1 MKIGTKLILAFLAFA
16 LIPFGIAS
24 KMAWMEM
31 EAFKEKDRQ
40 WVQVLSEKTTDT
52 IERNLFERYGD
63 VQAFGLNQ
71 AIWNKSLWYEQS
83 NKSPLARIMNRYVGT
98 YAPVYDLLLL
108 VDVNGRVAGVSSVNA
123 AGENVNTMP
132 LYNRNF
138 SETGWFKAAKA
149 GQFTASDALT
159 GTYVEDF
166 QYLPEF
172 GRVLGTHGFYMSF
185 TAPVKDGSGQVVGY
199 WHNLVRPELLGA
211 ILKDSFLQYASR
223 GVNNGHLSLYN
234 PQGKLVLTYD
244 EEMHE
249 KGFSVDPS
257 VNLAKS
263 VSGDGGGFFAKAL
276 SGEKA
281 GFGSTTQHGS
291 EMAAGFFKSEGALG
305 YPGVGWVVV
314 AEADASELFK
324 GINQSQSATMT
335 VLLIVV
341 ISVPVMAFLFSRS
354 ISVPLR
360 ELDQALRAIAAG
372 SVSVEVKHKG
382 KDELGGLADSARLM
396 VARVREYAGWA
407 NRIATGDIRTRKPKR
422 VIDESDAIGWAMT
435 QIMASLNRTLGTLRR
450 ASDEMSGLSGM
461 VRDASAAIAGAS
473 EQVASRSTEILSSA
487 ESSTLSSQEVAQS
500 SESQAKSLGIVAQ
513 EVRQMASAVREVSQA
528 IQTIAASTG
537 VTQTETTTNQ
547 QSTLEGMN
555 VIRSATELVNGRIE
569 ELSEKS
575 EKIASIVSLIED
587 IADQTNLLALNA
599 AIEAA
604 RAGEHGRGFA
614 VVADEVRKLAER
626 SGIAAKEITSLIGD
640 MGRLMEQSNQ
650 AMGEANAAVAVGAES
665 VLALNAPV
673 SRATTLAEQVRQLA
687 EKVERA
693 VDDCA
698 AITDENAAA
707 AATMAQSSELVSRS
721 IHDVS
726 AAAEETTGSAQ
737 ELSQQVSQLADLAQ
751 ELDGLVSEFKVD
763 GIDPDDWDQNQMA
776 VLHETLKRAA

>member
-16 LIPFGIAS
+16 LLPFGIAS
-24 KMAWMEM
+24 KMAWSEM
-31 EAFKEKDRQ
+31 ESYKNKDRQ
-40 WVQVLSEKTTDT
+40 WVQVVSEKTTDT

-71 AIWNKSLWYEQS
+71 AVWNKGLWYEQS

-98 YAPVYDLLLL
+98 YAPVYDLLML
-108 VDVNGRVAGVSSVNA
+108 VDTNGRVAGVSSVNA
-123 AGENVNTMP
+123 AGEAVNTMP
-132 LYNRNF
+132 LYAKNF
-138 SETGWFKAAKA
+138 SATSWFKAAKA
-149 GQFTASDALT
+149 GQFTSSDALT

-172 GRVLGTHGFYMSF
+172 GAALKTHGFYMSF
-185 TAPVKDGSGQVVGY
+185 TAPVKDGSGKVVGF
-199 WHNLVRPELLGA
+199 WHNLVRPELIGA
-211 ILKDSFLQYASR
+211 IFKDSFTQFASR
-223 GVNNGHLSLYN
+223 GVQNGRLSIYN
-234 PQGKLVLTYD
+234 PKGRLVLTYD
-244 EEMHE
+244 KDMHE
-249 KGFSVDPS
+249 KEFRVDS
-257 VNLAKS
+257 TVNLAQS
-263 VSGDGGGFFAKAL
+263 VSAGFYASAL
-276 SGEKA
+276 SGEKL
-281 GFGSTTQHGS
+281 GFGQTTYRDQN
-291 EMAAGFFKSEGALG
+291 MAAAFHKSEGALG

-314 AEADASELFK
+314 AEADAQELFK
-324 GINQSQSATMT
+324 GVNQSQSAIVM
-335 VLLIVV
+335 VLGMVLVGA
-341 ISVPVMAFLFSRS
+341 PLLAFFIARS
-354 ISVPLR
+354 ISAPLK
-360 ELDQALRAIAAG
+360 ELDHALRAIAAG
-372 SVSVEVKHKG
+372 SVNVEVKHKG

-396 VARVREYAGWA
+396 LARVREYAGWA
-407 NRIATGDIRTRKPKR
+407 NRIASGDIRTRKPKR
-422 VIDESDAIGWAMT
+422 GIDENDAIGWAMT

-450 ASDEMSGLSGM
+450 ASDEMTGLSSM

-473 EQVASRSTEILSSA
+473 EQVASRSTDILSSA

-500 SESQAKSLGIVAQ
+500 SESQAKSLGVVAQ

-537 VTQTETTTNQ
+537 VTHVEGSSGQ
-547 QSTLEGMN
+547 QSTLDGMN

-626 SGIAAKEITSLIGD
+626 SGVAAKEITSLIGD
-640 MGRLMEQSNQ
+640 MERLMDQSNK

-673 SRATTLAEQVRQLA
+673 SRATSLAEQVRQLA
-687 EKVERA
+687 EKVERS

-698 AITDENAAA
+698 SITDENAAA

-726 AAAEETTGSAQ
+726 AAAEQTTGSAQ
-737 ELSQQVSQLADLAQ
+737 ELSQQVAQLADLAH

-763 GIDPDDWDQNQMA
+763 GIDTDDWDERQMA
-776 VLHETLKRAA
+776 VLHESLKRAA